1 MILVDTSVWID
12 HFHHSDELLK
22 ELLLSN
28 QVCIHPY
35 ILGELSCGYKSNRQ
49 EVLSLLR
56 TLKGIDLVL
65 EEEVFIFIEER
76 KLYGKGLGFIDIHL
90 LASAMVHHVPIWTR
104 DKSLKRVAI
113 ELGIDHTS
121 SLR

>member
-12 HFHHSDELLK
+12 HFHHSDERLS

-28 QVCIHPY
+28 KVCIHPF
-35 ILGELSCGYKSNRQ
+35 IIGEPSCGNISNRE

-56 TLKGIDLVL
+56 ALPKIDMVL
-65 EEEVFIFIEER
+65 DEEVYTFLEKR

-90 LASAMVHHVPIWTR
+90 LASALVHNVVIWTR
-104 DKSLKRVAI
+104 DKSLKRIAR
-113 ELGIDHTS
+113 ELEINY
-121 SLR
+121 

>member
-12 HFHHSDELLK
+12 HFHHSDEDLK

-28 QVCIHPY
+28 QVCIHPF
-35 ILGELSCGYKSNRQ
+35 ILGELSCGNISNRK

-56 TLKGIDLVL
+56 TLRNIDLVL
-65 EEEVFIFIEER
+65 DEEVILLIEER

-90 LASAMVHHVPIWTR
+90 LASAMIYHVPIWTR
-104 DKSLKRVAI
+104 DKSLKRVAR
-113 ELGIDHTS
+113 ELGVDF
-121 SLR
+121 